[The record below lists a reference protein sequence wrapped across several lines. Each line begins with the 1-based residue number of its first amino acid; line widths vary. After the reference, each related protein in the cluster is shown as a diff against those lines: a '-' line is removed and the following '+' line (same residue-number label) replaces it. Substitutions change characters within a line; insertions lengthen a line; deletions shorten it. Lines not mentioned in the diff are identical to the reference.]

1 MNVQIM
7 CKLWKIVDL
16 LLCKLEKRYYI
27 MALLNTEKSLAKY
40 RMKAGIHTTAFVL

>member
-16 LLCKLEKRYYI
+16 LLCKLELYKKI
-27 MALLNTEKSLAKY
+27 LHNDLVKY
-40 RMKAGIHTTAFVL
+40 